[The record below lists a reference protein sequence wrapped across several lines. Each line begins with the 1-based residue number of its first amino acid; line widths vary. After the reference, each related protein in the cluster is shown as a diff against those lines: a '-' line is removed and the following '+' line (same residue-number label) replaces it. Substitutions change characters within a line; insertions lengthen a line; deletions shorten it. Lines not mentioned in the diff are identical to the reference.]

1 MAVQLRR
8 FIEIDVKVDIRDGP
22 NGQMAVPQIRTAKL
36 SLDGDKVML
45 ELPSSM
51 ANSNVIF
58 TSDDLFSAVYLLKG
72 EKNGEEWHG

>member
-22 NGQMAVPQIRTAKL
+22 NGQMSVPQIRTAKL